1 MKKSISILFLSLTFS
16 AAASTTFLCVSGFG
30 MDADPIQANDQA
42 INQANENLNASCTE
56 GRLVNAHTTV
66 RVTAPVVIPHVR
78 RKPQRNVKID
88 QHFLKENIYV

>member
-66 RVTAPVVIPHVR
+66 SCYRSGGYTSCTAQATA
-78 RKPQRNVKID
+78 KC
-88 QHFLKENIYV
+88 EN